1 MVFHAD
7 ISTKTSDWGSFGGYF
22 GGMISIISIV
32 LLYYTFTE
40 QRRANYRNSF
50 DNAYKRLLESYM
62 VNIKDNNNYFDN
74 VFEGICLNAKQAV
87 SALSAE
93 STPWEKLN
101 IIWNKIKKKY
111 KQNPKYLDAYCSFLH
126 IVQRIAFDNNLDFP
140 TKKLYLHDFEH
151 SLPIPI
157 LLSILLKLCSK
168 KGENEDLAIELLKK
182 FEMFRDLQVETT
194 IDDAKNQLLGY
205 AKKNKPNFLLMLI
218 EDVKAQ
224 I

>member
-1 MVFHAD
+1 MFNRCGQGEAGAEKRMCMEKSSVVKEFLCRNKRDILLAIGIILIVAIVVGVYVYCFKMVFHAD

-62 VNIKDNNNYFDN
+62 VNIKDNKNYFDN

-87 SALSAE
+87 SVLSAE

-101 IIWNKIKKKY
+101 
-111 KQNPKYLDAYCSFLH
+111 
-126 IVQRIAFDNNLDFP
+126 
-140 TKKLYLHDFEH
+140 
-151 SLPIPI
+151 
-157 LLSILLKLCSK
+157 
-168 KGENEDLAIELLKK
+168 
-182 FEMFRDLQVETT
+182 
-194 IDDAKNQLLGY
+194 
-205 AKKNKPNFLLMLI
+205 
-218 EDVKAQ
+218 
-224 I
+224 